1 MTYTSEEID
10 TLRIALRNEFERI
23 NNIPRATDILK
34 AEMMQTVVSVAK
46 KNKLGDDFIEELER
60 DLDAEK

>member
-1 MTYTSEEID
+1 MTYTPDEID

-34 AEMMQTVVSVAK
+34 AEMMETVVSVAK
-46 KNKLGDDFIEELER
+46 KNKLGEDFIEELER
-60 DLDAEK
+60 DLKAE